1 MERRASRPSGLGWPG
16 EDARRSTGNV
26 SRGKVMTNDLLKEA
40 YGAMQHNRR
49 RTALTMLG
57 MAWGIATVVILLA
70 FGSGFERAISMIFS
84 SWGTDV
90 IGVFPGRT
98 SLQAGGAKAGSE
110 VRLQLAD
117 VDYVRNEVPMI
128 KGVTPIFDKRNGVS
142 IQHDTRTFTNL
153 VLTGVYPVYE
163 RIRGFGIATGRG
175 LSEEDQFQ
183 RARVAVIGDEAKR
196 RLFSG
201 EQALGQSIR
210 INGVSFEVVGVY
222 QHKVQGGDNNDNS
235 MVVIPFSTMG
245 DLFDTL
251 YISGIF
257 MDYEGQ
263 DHQQLARVVRS
274 VLAAHHNFRPDD
286 HRAVF
291 IADFKQDFDEFRIV
305 TVALKVLLA
314 FIGALT
320 LGIGGIG
327 LMNIMLDS
335 VQQRTREIGVEKALG
350 AHRMHILFQFLAEAM
365 AITFAG
371 GLAGIGIAYLISW
384 GVGALPLMS
393 AFGENLQAGDIHLH
407 INVGSLAVATGI
419 LGVVGVLSGMVP
431 AIRAARLDPI
441 ESLRYE

>member
-1 MERRASRPSGLGWPG
+1 
-16 EDARRSTGNV
+16 
-26 SRGKVMTNDLLKEA
+26 MTNDLLKEA

-49 RTALTMLG
+49 RTTLTMLG

-70 FGSGFERAISMIFS
+70 FGSGFERAIDIIFS

-90 IGVFPGRT
+90 IGAFPGRT

-110 VRLQLAD
+110 VRLKIAD
-117 VDYVRNEVPMI
+117 VDYVRNEVPMV
-128 KGVTPIFDKRNGVS
+128 KGVTPIFNKQNGVP

-153 VLTGVYPVYE
+153 FLNGVYPVFQ
-163 RIRGFGIATGRG
+163 RIRSFDVATGRG
-175 LSEEDQFQ
+175 LSEQDELEH
-183 RARVAVIGDEAKR
+183 ARVAVIGDEAKR

-201 EQALGQSIR
+201 ESALGQSIR
-210 INGVSFEVVGVY
+210 IAGVSFQVIGVY
-222 QHKVQGGDNNDNS
+222 QHKVQGGDDNNDNG

-245 DLFDTL
+245 ELYDTQ
-251 YISGIF
+251 YITGIL
-257 MDYEGQ
+257 MDYDGG

-274 VLAAHHNFRPDD
+274 VLAGHHNFRPDD
-286 HRAVF
+286 RRAVF
-291 IADFKQDFDEFRIV
+291 IADFKQDFDEFTIV
-305 TVALKVLLA
+305 TTALKILLA

-327 LMNIMLDS
+327 LMNIMLVS

-350 AHRMHILFQFLAEAM
+350 AQKSHILFQFLAEAL

-371 GLAGIGIAYLISW
+371 GVAGIGIAYLISW

-393 AFGENLQAGDIHLH
+393 AFGDNLQAGDIHLH
-407 INVGSLAVATGI
+407 INVSSLAVATIILCAVGI
-419 LGVVGVLSGMVP
+419 LSGMVP

>member
-1 MERRASRPSGLGWPG
+1 
-16 EDARRSTGNV
+16 
-26 SRGKVMTNDLLKEA
+26 MTSDLLKEA

-49 RTALTMLG
+49 RTTLTMLG

-70 FGSGFERAISMIFS
+70 FGSGFERAINLIFS

-90 IGVFPGRT
+90 IGAFPGRT

-110 VRLQLAD
+110 VRLKLAD
-117 VDYVRNEVPMI
+117 VDYIRNEVPMV
-128 KGVTPIFDKRNGVS
+128 KGVTPIFDKQNGVT

-153 VLTGVYPVYE
+153 FLTGVYPVYE
-163 RIRGFGIATGRG
+163 RIRGFDVATGRG
-175 LSEEDQFQ
+175 LGEQDLAEH
-183 RARVAVIGDEAKR
+183 ARVAVIGDEAKR

-210 INGVSFEVVGVY
+210 ISGVSFQVIGVY
-222 QHKVQGGDNNDNS
+222 QHKVQGGDDNDNTL
-235 MVVIPFSTMG
+235 MAIPFSAMG
-245 DLFDTL
+245 DLYDTR
-251 YISGIF
+251 YITGIF

-274 VLAAHHNFRPDD
+274 VLAGHHNFRPDD
-286 HRAVF
+286 RRAVF
-291 IADFKQDFDEFRIV
+291 IADFKQDFDEFTIV
-305 TVALKVLLA
+305 TTALKVLLA

-327 LMNIMLDS
+327 LMNIMLVS

-350 AHRMHILFQFLAEAM
+350 AQKSHILFQFLAEAL

-371 GLAGIGIAYLISW
+371 GVAGIGIAYLISW

-393 AFGENLQAGDIHLH
+393 ALGDNSQAGDIHLH
-407 INVGSLAVATGI
+407 INVSSLAVATVILSLVGI
-419 LGVVGVLSGMVP
+419 LSGMVP
-431 AIRAARLDPI
+431 AIRAAQLDPI

>member
-1 MERRASRPSGLGWPG
+1 
-16 EDARRSTGNV
+16 
-26 SRGKVMTNDLLKEA
+26 MTNDLLKEA
-40 YGAMQHNRR
+40 YGALQYNRR
-49 RTALTMLG
+49 RTTLTMLG

-84 SWGTDV
+84 SWGTDI
-90 IGVFPGRT
+90 IGAFPGRT

-110 VRLQLAD
+110 VRLKLAD
-117 VDYVRNEVPMI
+117 VDYIRNEVPMI
-128 KGVTPIFDKRNGVS
+128 KGVTPIFDKNGAT

-153 VLTGVYPVYE
+153 SMTGVYPVYE
-163 RIRGFGIATGRG
+163 RIRGFSVASGRG
-175 LSEEDQFQ
+175 LSDQDQ
-183 RARVAVIGDEAKR
+183 LEHARVAVIGDEARR

-201 EQALGQSIR
+201 EPALGQSIR
-210 INGVSFEVVGVY
+210 INGVTFQVIGIY
-222 QHKVQGGDNNDNS
+222 RHKVQGGENNDNS

-245 DLFDTL
+245 DLYDTQ
-251 YISGIF
+251 YISGLM

-274 VLAAHHNFRPDD
+274 VLAGHHNFRPDD
-286 HRAVF
+286 RRAIF
-291 IADFKQDFDEFRIV
+291 IADFKQDFDEFTVV
-305 TVALKVLLA
+305 TTGLKVLLA

-327 LMNIMLDS
+327 LMNIMLVS

-350 AHRMHILFQFLAEAM
+350 AQKSHILFQFLAEAM
-365 AITFAG
+365 ALTFAG
-371 GLAGIGIAYLISW
+371 GVAGIGIAYLISW

-393 AFGENLQAGDIHLH
+393 AFGDNLQAGDIHLQ
-407 INVGSLAVATGI
+407 INPSSLAIATTI
-419 LGVVGVLSGMVP
+419 LGLVGILSGMVP